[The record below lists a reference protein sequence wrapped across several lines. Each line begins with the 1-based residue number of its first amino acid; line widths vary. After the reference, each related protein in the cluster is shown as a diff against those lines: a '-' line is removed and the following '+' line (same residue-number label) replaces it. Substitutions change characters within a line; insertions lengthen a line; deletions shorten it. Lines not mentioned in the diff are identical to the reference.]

1 MLEIFK
7 AKKTLPRSLL
17 EKTLCFERA
26 KEFCLENRSMSS
38 LSNSNIKSWVKITKE
53 ALDQAEKKPSAQI
66 KISQQATE
74 PNDDSAAAPLIA
86 NAMFANADSILL
98 DANNKQHLLSLLKGS
113 SSPSSSSTND
123 ISKP

>member
-26 KEFCLENRSMSS
+26 KEFCLENRSMNS

-74 PNDDSAAAPLIA
+74 PNDDSAAAPLIV

-98 DANNKQHLLSLLKGS
+98 DANKQHLLSLLKGS

-123 ISKP
+123 ISKS